1 MNATLTI
8 DGKEFEVEISHI
20 VFDKYSCPQVSL
32 NVVGGIDEFEEL
44 TRNTDALSK
53 TSEPTISVYERGA
66 TW

>member
-20 VFDKYSCPQVSL
+20 VFDKYACPRVSL
-32 NVVGGIDEFEEL
+32 NIVSGIEEFKEL
-44 TRNTDALSK
+44 TRNTDVLSK
-53 TSEPTISVYERGA
+53 KSEPTISVYERGA